1 MKASIICCD
10 PPWAFN
16 DKLKQSKTKR
26 GAEANYSTM
35 SIDEIK
41 SLNISLISEDDS
53 ILALWC
59 PSSLLQEGLDV
70 IKAWGFKFKQTV
82 IWVKTKQKPEKEKIN
97 NYNDLEKI
105 LAFGM
110 GNIFRGTHEV
120 CLIGTRGKISK
131 KILNRSLR
139 TVFFHPAT
147 KHSQK
152 PETFQDM
159 LEQLMTGNKI
169 EIFARRDRVGW
180 VCLGNECPST
190 KGEDIKD
197 SLIKLQ

>member
-1 MKASIICCD
+1 MKASIISCD
-10 PPWAFN
+10 PPWAFS

-26 GAEANYSTM
+26 GAESNYNTM
-35 SIDEIK
+35 TIDEIK
-41 SLNISLISEDDS
+41 ALDIASISEDDA

-70 IKAWGFKFKQTV
+70 MKVWGFKFKQTV
-82 IWVKTKQKPEKEKIN
+82 IWVKTKKNPEAQKIANYKEF
-97 NYNDLEKI
+97 EKI

-110 GNIFRGTHEV
+110 GHVFRNTHEI
-120 CLIGTRGKISK
+120 CLIGTRGKVSK
-131 KILNRSLR
+131 KILNKSLR

-152 PETFQDM
+152 PELFQDM
-159 LEQLMTGNKI
+159 LEQLMDGLKI
-169 EIFARRDRVGW
+169 EIFARRERENW

-190 KGEDIKD
+190 FGEDIKD
-197 SLIKLQ
+197 SLINLQ